1 MTGEQFS
8 RGSSKADDAAWW
20 SIFADLVFWSV
31 AGAIGAALS
40 EPLGRW
46 WGIPHGVLLA
56 VGLAFLVGGAGL
68 VFALNRIRPTP
79 RQFVR
84 GFGVFNLVL
93 APLAWAT
100 ALSDWLRLNTAGNW
114 ALGCAGAV
122 ALVLGTWQ
130 LKTLQRLQR
139 AHQ

>member
-1 MTGEQFS
+1 MTGEQIS
-8 RGSSKADDAAWW
+8 RGSSKADDAARW
-20 SIFADLVFWSV
+20 SIFADLAFWSV

-40 EPLGRW
+40 ETLGKW

-68 VFALNRIRPTP
+68 LFALNRVRPTS
-79 RQFVR
+79 RRLVR
-84 GFGVFNLVL
+84 SFGVFNLVL

-100 ALSDWLRLNTAGNW
+100 ALSDWLSLNTAGNW
-114 ALGCAGAV
+114 ALGCAGGI
-122 ALVLGTWQ
+122 ALVLGIWQ
-130 LKTLQRLQR
+130 LNALQRLQR